1 MKNVNVDKIIKNV
14 NEAIKNK
21 NYVKM
26 MDIKDVIDDAVEE
39 DKFKA
44 WIYDDEEGKVN
55 LRINKDFQQIEL
67 NEEECKELFNQLK
80 YADDFNWKIP
90 F

>member
-1 MKNVNVDKIIKNV
+1 MKKVNVDKIIKNV
-14 NEAIKNK
+14 NGAIKDK
-21 NYVKM
+21 NYAKM
-26 MDIKDVIDDAVEE
+26 MDFKDVIDNAVEE

-44 WIYDDEEGKVN
+44 WLYDDEEGRVN
-55 LRINKDFQQIEL
+55 LIINKDFQQIEL

>member
-14 NEAIKNK
+14 NEAITDK
-21 NYVKM
+21 NYIKM
-26 MDIKDVIDDAVEE
+26 MDLKDVIDNAVEE

-44 WIYDDEEGKVN
+44 WLYDDEGKVN

-80 YADDFNWKIP
+80 YADDFNWEIP

>member
-1 MKNVNVDKIIKNV
+1 MKNVNVGKIIKNA

-26 MDIKDVIDDAVEE
+26 MDLKDAIDDAVEE
-39 DKFKA
+39 DKFKI

-80 YADDFNWKIP
+80 YADDFNWEIP

>member
-1 MKNVNVDKIIKNV
+1 MKKVNVDKIIKNV
-14 NEAIKNK
+14 NGAIKDK
-21 NYVKM
+21 NYAKM
-26 MDIKDVIDDAVEE
+26 MDLKDVIDNAVEE

-44 WIYDDEEGKVN
+44 WLYDDEEGRVN
-55 LRINKDFQQIEL
+55 LIINKDFQQIEL

>member
-14 NEAIKNK
+14 NTAIKSK
-21 NYVKM
+21 DYGKM
-26 MDIKDVIDDAVEE
+26 MDLKDVIDDAVEE

-44 WIYDDEEGKVN
+44 WLYDNENEKVR

-67 NEEECKELFNQLK
+67 NEEECKELFSQLK
-80 YADDFNWKIP
+80 YAADFNWEIP

>member
-1 MKNVNVDKIIKNV
+1 MKKVNVDKIIKNV
-14 NEAIKNK
+14 NGAIKDK
-21 NYVKM
+21 NCAKM
-26 MDIKDVIDDAVEE
+26 MNLKDVIDNAVEE
-39 DKFKA
+39 DRFKA
-44 WIYDDEEGKVN
+44 WLYDDEEGRVN
-55 LRINKDFQQIEL
+55 LIINKDFQQIEL